1 MSVEKL
7 AGFLNRTLDEVR
19 YSWAVVLSM
28 ERQSDCSPLSG
39 PRLHRFGQLNDPG
52 KRLGRGTIVRAGFCS
67 TTTQSNLTTRWDGNH

>member
-1 MSVEKL
+1 MIP
-7 AGFLNRTLDEVR
+7 GPFFFFFFFFRF
-19 YSWAVVLSM
+19 LSM

-39 PRLHRFGQLNDPG
+39 PRLHRFGQLDDPG